1 MDHELHL
8 IVDMLAFA
16 IDHHSPATV
25 ILIAGDRDY
34 AYAMSTL
41 RLRQYNVILIAP
53 TSSNVSQS
61 LKSQASLVIDWN
73 YAILRKRPEA
83 DTLPVW
89 QPCRDIDGDTV
100 ERLVREIRD
109 ADEDPSVALISSSH
123 CTSTTVT
130 HVRHVSAELLQ
141 PSVSQRNTDST
152 DAAQPAPTFT
162 LKKAASIFPE
172 TPGVGSVK
180 SRARSATVRSSH
192 TDSCGDIQPAPTCTA
207 QTSGRCTV
215 GSATPCT
222 ISTTQSTQAVLD
234 IVRDSVSL
242 LTESDAPS
250 AHTYAVNAVELH
262 LNEGQAFVD
271 DIVTPPTNNTS
282 PPIAKTSGT
291 LVSPESSLA
300 PSAPDVDIIMPNIKM
315 GLREAT
321 SVHSSEYNA
330 LPVESVK
337 VKIRRLTPPQFL
349 PLIDHLLLA
358 RSEGNM
364 RPERSTIAVALCRDD
379 KDVYKRAGVNK
390 FKKYILLAEQAS
402 LIESGGDGWV
412 ALHPSL
418 FEEETSAPVL
428 PTPLIVHSNKPS
440 ASQDDI
446 EASTSP
452 TTTIPP
458 PSVAP
463 QSTILNTNAQT
474 PPTEPD
480 KPIPLDSYP
489 LISSSH
495 STSTRTTHTRHVSAE
510 LSVSQRNTDSTDAAQ
525 PAPTCKAQ
533 KAASIFPETPG
544 VGSVTPWAISTTQP
558 TQAVPDID
566 RGSVSPLTENNA
578 PSVHTY
584 AMNAVEPHLNEGQ
597 AIVDDIVTPP
607 TNNASPPIAK
617 TSGTL
622 VSRESSAPSVPDFDV
637 NMPNA
642 EAGSPQAIPVHNS
655 SEYHALPV
663 ESVEMKIRRLTP
675 PHLLP
680 LINQLLLARSKGN
693 MRPGRSMIAV
703 ALCKDDKNVY
713 KIAGVKKFKHYVLL
727 AERASLIELGQS
739 GSDRWIALHPKLFEE
754 ETSAPESPT
763 PLTVQSDD
771 TSPGSPAL
779 LTVHNDDAS
788 ESPAPSTVHS
798 DDSAPDSPAPLTTH
812 SDDSAPDS
820 PAPLTT
826 HSDDSAPDSPAP
838 LTVHSDDSAP
848 ESPAPLTVHSDD
860 SAPESPAPL
869 TAHSDDSAPESPI
882 PLTVHSNNPS
892 ALQNDIEAST
902 SPTATILPPSAVPQS
917 TIPTTNIQSL
927 PAVSDDTPIPL
938 YLQPL
943 RFWKMLRRVG

>member
-16 IDHHSPATV
+16 IDHHSPATI

-53 TSSNVSQS
+53 TSSNISQS

-73 YAILRKRPEA
+73 YAILRKHPEA

-89 QPCRDIDGDTV
+89 QPCRDIDGNTV

-109 ADEDPSVALISSSH
+109 SDEDPSVALISPSH
-123 CTSTTVT
+123 STSMTATRA
-130 HVRHVSAELLQ
+130 RHVSAELLQ

-152 DAAQPAPTFT
+152 DAAQPAPTCT
-162 LKKAASIFPE
+162 PKKAASIFPG

-192 TDSCGDIQPAPTCTA
+192 SDSCGDIQPAPTCTA
-207 QTSGRCTV
+207 QTSGRSAV
-215 GSATPCT
+215 GSATLCT
-222 ISTTQSTQAVLD
+222 ISTIQSTQAVLD

-250 AHTYAVNAVELH
+250 APTYTVNAVELH

-282 PPIAKTSGT
+282 PPIAKTSET

-300 PSAPDVDIIMPNIKM
+300 PSAPDVDVIMPDIKM
-315 GLREAT
+315 GSPEAT
-321 SVHSSEYNA
+321 SVHSSEYKA
-330 LPVESVK
+330 LPVESVEM
-337 VKIRRLTPPQFL
+337 KIRRLTPPQFL

-364 RPERSTIAVALCRDD
+364 RPERSTIAVALYRDD

-402 LIESGGDGWV
+402 LIESGGDGWI

-418 FEEETSAPVL
+418 FEEETSAPVS
-428 PTPLIVHSNKPS
+428 PTPLTVHSDKPS
-440 ASQDDI
+440 SPQDDV

-458 PSVAP
+458 PSAAP
-463 QSTILNTNAQT
+463 QSTILNTNTQT
-474 PPTEPD
+474 PPAESD

-566 RGSVSPLTENNA
+566 RGSVSPLIENNA

-584 AMNAVEPHLNEGQ
+584 AMNAVESRLNEGQ
-597 AIVDDIVTPP
+597 AIVDDIVTP

-622 VSRESSAPSVPDFDV
+622 LSRESSVPSVPDFDV
-637 NMPNA
+637 NMPNV
-642 EAGSPQAIPVHNS
+642 EAGSPQAVPVHNS

-663 ESVEMKIRRLTP
+663 ESVEMKIRRLTA

-693 MRPGRSMIAV
+693 MRPGRSTIAI
-703 ALCKDDKNVY
+703 ALCKDDKDVY
-713 KIAGVKKFKHYVLL
+713 KLAGVKKFKHYVLL

-739 GSDRWIALHPKLFEE
+739 GSDAWIALHPKLVEE
-754 ETSAPESPT
+754 ETSVPESPTPLTVHSNDSTPESPAPLTVRSNDNTPESPT
-763 PLTVQSDD
+763 PLTVQGDD
-771 TSPGSPAL
+771 TSPG
-779 LTVHNDDAS
+779 
-788 ESPAPSTVHS
+788 
-798 DDSAPDSPAPLTTH
+798 
-812 SDDSAPDS
+812 
-820 PAPLTT
+820 
-826 HSDDSAPDSPAP
+826 SPAP

-860 SAPESPAPL
+860 SAPESPTPL
-869 TAHSDDSAPESPI
+869 TVHSDDSAPELPT
-882 PLTVHSNNPS
+882 PLTVHSDYSAPESPTPLTVHNNNLS
-892 ALQNDIEAST
+892 ALQNDIQAST
-902 SPTATILPPSAVPQS
+902 SPTATIPPSSAVPQS
-917 TIPTTNIQSL
+917 TIPTTNTQSL